1 MRKFLVLL
9 VVGLL
14 ATTFA
19 FAQREV
25 KGTVIDAQ
33 GTPISGASVTLVGTN
48 KGTSTD
54 GSGNFSLIVPNNGR
68 IVVSAV
74 GQQEQ
79 TVSTGTGSTIT
90 VVMKPSATN
99 ELSTVVVT
107 ALNIQRQPQ
116 ELGYATAK
124 VKAAEL
130 TQAKT
135 VNVANGLTGKVS
147 GLNIQTVN
155 NGVFGDVRIT
165 LRGIRSLTGNN
176 QPMLV
181 VDGVPISLNYLSS
194 INPNDIQDVSILKS
208 SSSTAIYGPEGVN
221 GAIVISTKRGYKARP
236 QFSISHTTQFE
247 QVTFMPLFQNQFG
260 SGSSED
266 ANGQGVYDPIEN
278 QQYGDAFD
286 GSIREVGRVFPD
298 GNFAK
303 YAYSALPNEKKK
315 FWNVGVTNQTDLSF
329 SAGTFYMSAQQVDI
343 QGITPKDENKRTAV
357 TLGASNEYN
366 RLKASYQV
374 RYTKQKF
381 DVASSPGR
389 DENAYW
395 NLVNTPAQI
404 PISQYKNWKS
414 DYFANPNGYYNDYYD
429 NPYFIIDTYRNRG
442 TTDDIFGSAQLDYKF
457 NSWLSATYRLGN
469 TFSNNNNKSITNEYK
484 YSAYAKGIGKTNAQ
498 TGDVVA
504 SVGDNINQSNRLSS
518 ELYLTGQKKF
528 KNFKIDGILGQSF
541 REITTKSI
549 SVSAPQLGI
558 PTVFNTSVI
567 QGNVVGSEGNSKQ
580 RLQRFFGKIG
590 LGYKGFLFGEV
601 TASYDQDSRLANPA
615 DFRVK
620 DYSFFYPSASL
631 SFVATEAFPSIK
643 SKTLSFLKFSASAA
657 KTGNVNVGTYSL
669 ENTLSPQGDFP
680 YGDLLGFSAS
690 NVLRQPTYQPE
701 FVQNREVGMEVG
713 LNDNKINFEVSAY
726 RQRNTN
732 QVITAQLSST
742 TGYTSALV
750 NAADFTNE
758 GLELDL
764 KLTPIVKLGD
774 FSVDL
779 KVNYTRQQNLVN
791 SIADNL
797 GLDELGVGN
806 LLFVTKGQSA
816 YSFKTTDYERDSL
829 GRVKIF
835 SNGLPRQATAAAR
848 FGTNLPKNLVG
859 ISLNVNWRQLSLS
872 VVADHRSGNQIYN
885 DIGTALDFAGL
896 SVRSAQNG
904 RQPFLFPNSS
914 IDDGTGKFVPNN
926 SVYTTGGYNF
936 WSQAINTG
944 VQSNYL
950 VSAAFWKIREVAMT
964 YAFPAD
970 LFKGRG
976 LKGMTASITA
986 RNLVTWLPKTNQW
999 TDPEFANTTGN
1010 AIGVNNIFNTPPTR
1024 LFGANITLNF

>member
-33 GTPISGASVTLVGTN
+33 GSPISGASVTLVGTN
-48 KGTSTD
+48 RGTSTD

-79 TVSTGTGSTIT
+79 TVSTGTGSSITI
-90 VVMKPSATN
+90 VMKATVN

-107 ALNIQRQPQ
+107 ALNVQRQPQ
-116 ELGYATAK
+116 ELGYSTAK
-124 VKAAEL
+124 IKATEL

-147 GLNIQTVN
+147 GLNIQTVD
-155 NGVFGDVRIT
+155 NGVFGNTRIT

-236 QFSISHTTQFE
+236 QFTISHTTQFE

-266 ANGQGVYDPIEN
+266 GNGQGVYDPIEN
-278 QQYGDAFD
+278 QQYGDPYD
-286 GSIREVGRVFPD
+286 GSIRPVGREFPD
-298 GNFAK
+298 GNIQK

-329 SAGTFYMSAQQVDI
+329 SAGNFYMSAQQVDI
-343 QGITPKDENKRTAV
+343 QGVTPKDENKRTAL
-357 TLGASNEYN
+357 TLGASTEYN
-366 RLKASYQV
+366 KLKASYQI
-374 RYTKQKF
+374 RYTKQKY
-381 DVASSPGR
+381 DITSAPGR
-389 DENAYW
+389 DESAYW

-429 NPYFIIDTYRNRG
+429 NPYYIIDTYRSRG
-442 TTDDIFGSAQLDYKF
+442 TSDDVFGSAQLDYKF
-457 NSWLSATYRLGN
+457 NNWLTATYRLGN
-469 TFSNNNNKSITNEYK
+469 TFSYSDSKTITNEFK
-484 YSAYAKGIGKTNAQ
+484 YSTYAKAIGKTNAQ

-504 SVGDNINQSNRLSS
+504 SVGDGIAQSNRLSS
-518 ELYLTGQKKF
+518 EIYLTAQKKF
-528 KNFKIDGILGQSF
+528 KDFKIDGILGQSF
-541 REITTKSI
+541 REITSKGI
-549 SVSAPQLGI
+549 NVSAPQLGI

-567 QGNVVGSEGNSKQ
+567 QGNLVGGESNSKQ
-580 RLQRFFGKIG
+580 RLQRFFGKVG

-615 DFRVK
+615 DFKVK
-620 DYSFFYPSASL
+620 DYSFFYPGASL
-631 SFVATEAFPSIK
+631 SFVATEAFPSLK
-643 SKTLSFLKFSASAA
+643 SKTLSFLKFRGAIS
-657 KTGNVNVGTYSL
+657 KTGNVNVGAYSL
-669 ENTLSPQGDFP
+669 ENTLFAQGDFP

-690 NVLRQPTYQPE
+690 NGLRQPTYEPE
-701 FVQNREVGMEVG
+701 FVKNLEVGLEVG
-713 LNDNKINFEVSAY
+713 LNNNKINFEATAY

-732 QVITAQLSST
+732 QVINAQLSAT

-758 GLELDL
+758 GLEFDL
-764 KLTPIVKLGD
+764 KLTPLVKLGD
-774 FSVDL
+774 FSVDF
-779 KVNYTRQQNLVN
+779 KVNYTRQQNFVN
-791 SIADNL
+791 TIADNL
-797 GLDELGVGN
+797 GLEEIGVGN
-806 LLFVTKGQSA
+806 LLFITKGFSA
-816 YSFKTTDYERDSL
+816 YSFKTTDYERDET

-835 SNGLPRQATAAAR
+835 SNGLPKQATNAAR
-848 FGTNLPKNLVG
+848 FGTNLPKNLLG
-859 ISLNVNWRQLSLS
+859 LSLNVNWRQIALS

-914 IDDGTGKFVPNN
+914 VDDGTGKFVPNN

-950 VSAAFWKIREVAMT
+950 VSGAFWKIREVAMT
-964 YAFPAD
+964 YTFPSE

-976 LKGMTASITA
+976 IKGMTASITG
-986 RNLVTWLPKTNQW
+986 RNLVTWLPKSNQW

-1024 LFGANITLNF
+1024 LFGANLTLNF